1 MRILLVEDDRSAAR
15 GIAFQL
21 QQHRM
26 VVDVADCGAEAL
38 ELGRLYDYDAAIVDL
53 MLPDMEGYDVVSKF
67 RAARIEAPVLILSAN
82 GRTQAKVRGLSVGAD
97 DYLAKP
103 FEPDELVARLQ
114 AMIRRSK
121 GFSQPRIQIGA
132 LSLDLGAKEVS
143 VQGRPVHLTT
153 KEYAILELLL
163 MRRGTVLSKEHFL
176 DHLYGGMDEPD
187 AKIIDVF
194 VCKLRKKL
202 QQAGATNVIGTV
214 WGRGYIVREQPAV
227 GAATPPPPAFRNT
240 GRGDSHLTAA

>member
-15 GIAFQL
+15 GISFQL
-21 QQHRM
+21 QRHRM
-26 VVDVADCGAEAL
+26 VVDVADTGAEAL
-38 ELGRLYDYDAAIVDL
+38 ELARLYDYDAVIVDL
-53 MLPDMEGYDVVSKF
+53 MLPDMEGFEVVTRLRS
-67 RAARIEAPVLILSAN
+67 ARIEAPVLMLSAN
-82 GRTQAKVRGLSVGAD
+82 SRTQAKVRGLSVGAD

-121 GFSQPRIQIGA
+121 GISQPRIQLGA
-132 LSLDLGAKEVS
+132 LSLDLSAKEVS

-163 MRRGTVLSKEHFL
+163 MRRGTVLSKENFL

-202 QQAGATNVIGTV
+202 QQAGAPNVIGTV
-214 WGRGYIVREQPAV
+214 WGRGYIIRDVPM
-227 GAATPPPPAFRNT
+227 AAPPAAFLNPSPEARVN
-240 GRGDSHLTAA
+240 AA

>member
-1 MRILLVEDDRSAAR
+1 MRILLVEDDRTAAR
-15 GIAFQL
+15 GVTFQL

-38 ELGRLYDYDAAIVDL
+38 ELARLYDYDAIIMDV
-53 MLPDMEGYDVVSKF
+53 MLPDIEGFEVVSRL
-67 RAARIEAPVLILSAN
+67 RASRVEAPILVLSALN
-82 GRTQAKVRGLSVGAD
+82 KTSAKVKALQVGAD

-103 FEPDELVARLQ
+103 FDPDELAARLQ

-121 GFSQPRIQIGA
+121 GFSQPRIQLGA
-132 LSLDLGAKEVS
+132 LSLDLAAKEVA
-143 VQGRPVHLTT
+143 VHGRPVHLTG

-163 MRRGTVLSKEHFL
+163 LRRGSVLSKENFL

-202 QQAGATNVIGTV
+202 QQAGAANVIGTV
-214 WGRGYIVREQPAV
+214 WGRGYIVRDAAAYRPAEAERAL
-227 GAATPPPPAFRNT
+227 AASA
-240 GRGDSHLTAA
+240 

>member
-21 QQHRM
+21 QQQRM

-38 ELGRLYDYDAAIVDL
+38 ELARLYDYDAAIVDL
-53 MLPDMEGYDVVSKF
+53 MLPDMEGYDVVAKF
-67 RAARIEAPVLILSAN
+67 RAARIEAPVLMLSAN
-82 GRTQAKVRGLSVGAD
+82 ARTQAKVRSLSVGAD
-97 DYLAKP
+97 DYLSKP
-103 FEPDELVARLQ
+103 FEPEELVARLQ

-121 GFSQPRIQIGA
+121 GFSQPRIQMGA
-132 LSLDLGAKEVS
+132 LSLDLAAKEVS

-153 KEYAILELLL
+153 KEYAILELLM
-163 MRRGTVLSKEHFL
+163 MRRGSVLSKENFL

-202 QQAGATNVIGTV
+202 QQAGAANVIGTV
-214 WGRGYIVREQPAV
+214 WGRGYIIRDSAPAAALPGLRTPAA
-227 GAATPPPPAFRNT
+227 GARLSA
-240 GRGDSHLTAA
+240 L

>member
-15 GIAFQL
+15 GIVFQL
-21 QQHRM
+21 QRHRM

-38 ELGRLYDYDAAIVDL
+38 EIARLYDYDAAIVDL
-53 MLPDMEGYDVVSKF
+53 NLPDMEGFDVVAKF
-67 RAARIEAPVLILSAN
+67 RAARIEAPVLMLSSN
-82 GRTQAKVRGLSVGAD
+82 GRTQAKIRGLSVGAD

-114 AMIRRSK
+114 AMVRRSK
-121 GFSQPRIQIGA
+121 GLSQPRIQVGG
-132 LSLDLGAKEVS
+132 LSLDLSAKEVV
-143 VQGRPVHLTT
+143 VQGRSVHLTT
-153 KEYAILELLL
+153 KEYAILELLM
-163 MRRGTVLSKEHFL
+163 MRRGSVLSKENFL

-202 QQAGATNVIGTV
+202 QEAGAANVIGTV
-214 WGRGYIVREQPAV
+214 WGRGYIVRES
-227 GAATPPPPAFRNT
+227 GGGGGLPPAAR
-240 GRGDSHLTAA
+240 AALPETRPAA

>member
-38 ELGRLYDYDAAIVDL
+38 ELARLYDYDAAIVDL
-53 MLPDMEGYDVVSKF
+53 MLPDMEGYDVVAKF
-67 RAARIEAPVLILSAN
+67 RAARIEAPVLMLSAN
-82 GRTQAKVRGLSVGAD
+82 GRTQAKIRGLSVGAD
-97 DYLAKP
+97 DYLSKP

-121 GFSQPRIQIGA
+121 GFSIQLGA
-132 LSLDLGAKEVS
+132 LSLDLSAKEVA

-163 MRRGTVLSKEHFL
+163 MRRGTVLSKENFL

-202 QQAGATNVIGTV
+202 QQAGAANVIGTV
-214 WGRGYIVREQPAV
+214 WGRGYIVRETSPVPA
-227 GAATPPPPAFRNT
+227 ASAFRPNQPDA
-240 GRGDSHLTAA
+240 RLSAA

>member
-15 GIAFQL
+15 GISFQL
-21 QQHRM
+21 QRHRM
-26 VVDVADCGAEAL
+26 VVDVADTGAEAL
-38 ELGRLYDYDAAIVDL
+38 ELARLYDYDAVIVDL
-53 MLPDMEGYDVVSKF
+53 MLPDMEGFEVVTRLRS
-67 RAARIEAPVLILSAN
+67 ARIEAPVLMLSAN
-82 GRTQAKVRGLSVGAD
+82 SRTQAKVRGLSVGAD

-121 GFSQPRIQIGA
+121 GISQPRIQLGA
-132 LSLDLGAKEVS
+132 LSLDLSAKEVS

-163 MRRGTVLSKEHFL
+163 MRRGTVLSKENFL

-202 QQAGATNVIGTV
+202 QQAGAPNVIGTV
-214 WGRGYIVREQPAV
+214 WGRGYIIRDVLM
-227 GAATPPPPAFRNT
+227 AAPPAAFLNPSPEARVN
-240 GRGDSHLTAA
+240 AA

>member
-38 ELGRLYDYDAAIVDL
+38 ELARLYDYDAAIVDL
-53 MLPDMEGYDVVSKF
+53 MLPDMEGYDVVAKF
-67 RAARIEAPVLILSAN
+67 RAARIEAPVLMLSAN
-82 GRTQAKVRGLSVGAD
+82 GRTQAKIRGLSVGAD
-97 DYLAKP
+97 DYLSKP

-121 GFSQPRIQIGA
+121 GFSQPRIQLGP
-132 LSLDLGAKEVS
+132 LSLDLSAKEVA
-143 VQGRPVHLTT
+143 VHGRAVHLTT

-163 MRRGTVLSKEHFL
+163 MRRGTVLSKENFL

-202 QQAGATNVIGTV
+202 QQAGAPNVIGTV
-214 WGRGYIVREQPAV
+214 WGRGYIIRESSPLPV
-227 GAATPPPPAFRNT
+227 MPGLRTGLGDGRLNAA
-240 GRGDSHLTAA
+240 

>member
-15 GIAFQL
+15 GITFQL

-38 ELGRLYDYDAAIVDL
+38 ELARLYDYDAVVVDL
-53 MLPDMEGYDVVSKF
+53 MLPDMEGYDVVTKL
-67 RAARIEAPVLILSAN
+67 RASRIEAPVLMLSAVA
-82 GRTQAKVRGLSVGAD
+82 RTQAKVRGLSVGAD

-103 FEPDELVARLQ
+103 FEPEELVARLQ

-121 GFSQPRIQIGA
+121 GFSQPRIQMGP
-132 LSLDLGAKEVS
+132 LSLDLGAKEVA
-143 VQGRPVHLTT
+143 VQGRAVHLTG

-163 MRRGTVLSKEHFL
+163 MRRGTVLSKENFL

-187 AKIIDVF
+187 SKIIDVF

-202 QQAGATNVIGTV
+202 QTAGANNVIGTV
-214 WGRGYIVREQPAV
+214 WGRGYIIRDAA
-227 GAATPPPPAFRNT
+227 GASAAART
-240 GRGDSHLTAA
+240 GLGESRLAPV

>member
-26 VVDVADCGAEAL
+26 VVDLADCGAEAL
-38 ELGRLYDYDAAIVDL
+38 ELARLYDYDAVVVDL
-53 MLPDMEGYDVVSKF
+53 MLPDMEGYEVVSKL
-67 RAARIEAPVLILSAN
+67 RASRVECPVLMLSAVS
-82 GRTQAKVRGLSVGAD
+82 RTQAKVRGLSVGAD
-97 DYLAKP
+97 DYLSKP

-121 GFSQPRIQIGA
+121 GFSQPRIQLGA
-132 LSLDLGAKEVS
+132 LSLDLGAKEVA
-143 VQGRPVHLTT
+143 VQGQAVHLTG

-163 MRRGTVLSKEHFL
+163 MRRGTVLSKENFL

-187 AKIIDVF
+187 SKIIDVF

-202 QQAGATNVIGTV
+202 QVAGAANVIGTV
-214 WGRGYIVREQPAV
+214 WGRGYIVRDGSGPAAHRAILPEMRLS
-227 GAATPPPPAFRNT
+227 AA
-240 GRGDSHLTAA
+240 